1 MLSRP
6 ITRLLT
12 SAAVAIVVLLLGT
25 RAFADDPWDPVDCTA
40 HPHAP
45 GCTVTV
51 GTPQQPGGGGG
62 DDGGDSDSGSG
73 AGGDDACHWVKVD
86 DRPPPPG
93 VDPTSGGWYMQ
104 VCGTDTNALGTAPQ
118 WIANPPQPVNPA
130 VLARQASAD
139 LTLPSPKIR
148 ANPDPGHDLL
158 VQIPIWLWI
167 DRSSWGARSAT
178 ASVPGVSVTAT
189 ARPTQV
195 RWDMGDGTT
204 VACKGPGTP
213 WHAGTDP
220 SAASPNCGHVYRR
233 SSAGASSAA
242 FTVRATVTWSVSWV
256 GGGTDGTLPA
266 LTTTSILT
274 VRVAESQAINGG
286 TA

>member
-12 SAAVAIVVLLLGT
+12 SAAVVLVVLLPGT
-25 RAFADDPWDPVDCTA
+25 RAFADDPWEPVDCAA
-40 HPHAP
+40 HPQAP

-51 GTPQQPGGGGG
+51 GTPHRPGGNGNDGGG
-62 DDGGDSDSGSG
+62 NSDGGSG
-73 AGGDDACHWVKVD
+73 AGGDDPCHWVKVD
-86 DRPPPPG
+86 DRPPPAG
-93 VDPTSGGWYMQ
+93 VDPNSGGWFMQ
-104 VCGTDTNALGTAPQ
+104 VCGNDTNMLGTAPQ
-118 WIANPPQPVNPA
+118 WIANPPQPVDPA

-139 LTLPSPKIR
+139 LALPSPDIR
-148 ANPDPGHDLL
+148 ANPDPRHDLL
-158 VQIPIWLWI
+158 VQIPIWLWV
-167 DRSSWGARSAT
+167 DPSTWGARSAT

-204 VACKGPGTP
+204 VTCTGAGTP
-213 WHAGTDP
+213 WRADTDP
-220 SAASPNCGHVYRR
+220 SAASPDCGHVYRR
-233 SSAGASSAA
+233 SSAASSGAA
-242 FTVRATVTWSVSWV
+242 FTIRATVTWTVSWV
-256 GGGTDGTLPA
+256 GGGTDGTLPP
-266 LTTTSILT
+266 LTTTATLT